1 MSGIKTTRILFVS
14 VVAVISEHE
23 ICGSKIGV
31 KKALEREQK
40 EIIAAGGSVVRG
52 RGNSLNTFIGCQL
65 IACKLDMPEVCMK
78 SYCRMFDLQE
88 NWLTCK

>member
-1 MSGIKTTRILFVS
+1 MNVIVIDKEVWHQNLQNFMVDFV
-14 VVAVISEHE
+14 VVIAEHE

-52 RGNSLNTFIGCQL
+52 RGNCHHTFYRCFVG
-65 IACKLDMPEVCMK
+65 
-78 SYCRMFDLQE
+78 R
-88 NWLTCK
+88 